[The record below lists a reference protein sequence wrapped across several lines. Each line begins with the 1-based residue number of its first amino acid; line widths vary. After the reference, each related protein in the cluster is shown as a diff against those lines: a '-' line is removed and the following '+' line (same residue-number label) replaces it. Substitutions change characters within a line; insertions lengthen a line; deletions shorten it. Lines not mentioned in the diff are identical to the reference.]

1 MDKTTDLSIKL
12 KEPCD
17 TEIYLKHGQSVE
29 QNSFSSPIRQPSSF
43 NPLQQEGIA
52 TDGMSDLCLS
62 NDPESPQTSVSSL
75 MWAHC
80 ADRKFLLPRNITNK
94 DVDDSYP
101 SSQKEAVLSDLQP
114 VANERNPGA
123 FNQDTLPALP
133 VGGQVSS
140 TRLAN

>member
-29 QNSFSSPIRQPSSF
+29 QNSFSSLIRQPSSF

-75 MWAHC
+75 MPT
-80 ADRKFLLPRNITNK
+80 DRKFLLPRNITNK
-94 DVDDSYP
+94 DVDDSYL
-101 SSQKEAVLSDLQP
+101 SSQKEAVFSDL
-114 VANERNPGA
+114 
-123 FNQDTLPALP
+123 
-133 VGGQVSS
+133 
-140 TRLAN
+140 